1 MDMVDLDRLK
11 IAERPRQAA
20 PRARGAWLLGGCIG
34 LAAGLA
40 LGLVI
45 ARRPPAAPAKV
56 ATAVVGAPEA
66 TGRGF
71 SAGGWI
77 SVPSPDYPV
86 VVAARIA
93 QRLDAVS
100 ARQGDAV
107 APGQVLARLYDADA
121 RARLAAAEARAQS
134 AREEAAKMRAGSR
147 PEDVRAAESRAREA
161 EARMALA
168 RATVERT
175 ARLEPGAVAAEQAD
189 RERAEMNVASQAW
202 AAASAEAEKL
212 RAGFRREEVAAA
224 EAALHEAEAL
234 AALASNELSYC
245 TVTAPGDVAL
255 RVLAVYHA
263 PGDWIGMG
271 REAAL
276 LALYDPSNMQAR
288 VDVSQANLR
297 FVKVGG
303 KARVKTEANP
313 QREYAAVVVRLDPLA
328 ELAKNTITARLR
340 IEDPDELLFPDMVA
354 HVVFLPDASSEA
366 GRPGETL
373 IPRQAVLDAA
383 DGPSVY
389 MVQDG
394 RARKTRIRIGSRT
407 DSAVVVT
414 GGLSSGQRIVTAGAE
429 TLRDGDAVET
439 E

>member
-1 MDMVDLDRLK
+1 
-11 IAERPRQAA
+11 
-20 PRARGAWLLGGCIG
+20 
-34 LAAGLA
+34 
-40 LGLVI
+40 
-45 ARRPPAAPAKV
+45 
-56 ATAVVGAPEA
+56 VVGAPEA

-276 LALYDPSNMQAR
+276 R